1 MARRRQQRDY
11 GPRPSVPNPREVLL
25 NEVRSFVIAASACA
39 GVRRIALVGSLAT
52 TKPIPKD
59 ADVLVTLEPNLD
71 LEGLAP
77 IGRRL
82 KGRCNTINLA
92 ADVFLAETDGRY
104 IGRVCGF
111 RECRIRTAC
120 EARSCRVGGRHRLND
135 DLHNVT
141 LAPALIAAPPF
152 DLWPQV
158 ARRVEAPE
166 DVERL
171 LLAPLEARFRTGTR
185 GAG

>member
-1 MARRRQQRDY
+1 MARWHRRRDY
-11 GPRPSVPNPREVLL
+11 GPQPSVPNPREVLL
-25 NEVRSFVIAASACA
+25 TEVRDFVVAAAECA

-52 TKPIPKD
+52 TKPLPKD
-59 ADVLVTLEPNLD
+59 ADVLVTLDPDLD
-71 LEGLAP
+71 LEELAP

-82 KGRCNTINLA
+82 KGRCNTINLT
-92 ADVFLAETDGRY
+92 ADVFLTETGGSY
-104 IGRVCGF
+104 IGRICGY
-111 RECRIRTAC
+111 RECRARTAC
-120 EARSCRVGGRHRLND
+120 EARSCRMGGRHRLND
-135 DLHNVT
+135 DLHLVT

-158 ARRVEAPE
+158 VRRAEPPE

-171 LLAPLEARFRTGTR
+171 LLAPLEALFKAGSG

>member
-1 MARRRQQRDY
+1 MARWRQRRDH

-25 NEVRSFVIAASACA
+25 NEVRDFVVAASACA

-59 ADVLVTLEPNLD
+59 ADVLVTLEPELD
-71 LEGLAP
+71 LEELAP

-82 KGRCNTINLA
+82 KGRCNTSNLA
-92 ADVFLAETDGRY
+92 ADIFLAETDGCY
-104 IGRVCGF
+104 IGRICGF
-111 RECRIRTAC
+111 RECRIRTRC
-120 EARSCRVGGRHRLND
+120 EARSCLFGGRPRLND
-135 DLHNVT
+135 DLHIVT
-141 LAPALIAAPPF
+141 LSAALIAAPPF
-152 DLWPQV
+152 DLWPAV
-158 ARRVEAPE
+158 VRRAEAPE

-171 LLAPLEARFRTGTR
+171 LLAPLEARLNRGPA